1 MTLIPRSLTK
11 PTPRPSA
18 VHRVPNGRDALGA
31 RVMRGRGLDPS
42 KLAAHSTNAPAG
54 FCRQYASRPVA
65 ESSGVFRT
73 VAPPG
78 LAAVSPGATL
88 PSTSAMDAPAMTIP
102 AARYGRSARAWRM
115 SSIIRLMP
123 DPLAAA
129 KTFMSA
135 LETKDAEKAASVCA
149 DDVAIELPGGENQ
162 IEGKDGARQLIRMAP
177 SFVRIVREE
186 QVEGNVVILKGL
198 TRSPG
203 HFANY
208 TTWTFETDGN
218 LIKHVTFA
226 WRPAN

>member
-1 MTLIPRSLTK
+1 
-11 PTPRPSA
+11 
-18 VHRVPNGRDALGA
+18 
-31 RVMRGRGLDPS
+31 
-42 KLAAHSTNAPAG
+42 
-54 FCRQYASRPVA
+54 
-65 ESSGVFRT
+65 
-73 VAPPG
+73 
-78 LAAVSPGATL
+78 
-88 PSTSAMDAPAMTIP
+88 
-102 AARYGRSARAWRM
+102 
-115 SSIIRLMP
+115 MP

-208 TTWTFETDGN
+208 TTWRFVTDEGHVKRLSFELKG
-218 LIKHVTFA
+218 
-226 WRPAN
+226 AN